1 MHTFTS
7 VGLSPDKGG
16 GASTTGKHSQS
27 VRQSSLV
34 AQLTKQIQPPSRA
47 AQEEPFG
54 HMPELPHE
62 TVQTLPG
69 NRGPV

>member
-27 VRQSSLV
+27 VRQSSLAV
-34 AQLTKQIQPPSRA
+34 QLTRQIHPLSRA
-47 AQEEPFG
+47 AHEEPCG
-54 HMPELPHE
+54 HIPELPHE
-62 TVQTLPG
+62 IVQTFPG